1 MFSFKYLG
9 SVVGVEIFDE
19 TKTVLMG
26 ELPEIE
32 VIGVFC
38 GRLSQ
43 PGQVIYAGDED
54 FTVFSQAAV
63 QYSKIDFSVKAD
75 KAYMTDLLTD
85 LREHYILVKNY
96 YTEDIYNFESSFV
109 TFKQLFALVG
119 GILVVFSMVMF
130 ATFIKISI

>member
-1 MFSFKYLG
+1 
-9 SVVGVEIFDE
+9 
-19 TKTVLMG
+19 
-26 ELPEIE
+26 
-32 VIGVFC
+32 

-96 YTEDIYNFESSFV
+96 YTEDIYNFESSLRSNSCLRSSAEYCSCFRW
-109 TFKQLFALVG
+109 
-119 GILVVFSMVMF
+119 
-130 ATFIKISI
+130 